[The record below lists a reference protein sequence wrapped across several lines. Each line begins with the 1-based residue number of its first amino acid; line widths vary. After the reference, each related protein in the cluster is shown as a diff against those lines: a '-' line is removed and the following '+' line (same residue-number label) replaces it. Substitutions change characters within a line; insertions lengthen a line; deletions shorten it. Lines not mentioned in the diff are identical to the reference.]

1 MRKKI
6 SNIATIGAFI
16 MALSCTI
23 KITAFHFNLPL
34 VAQWVNVIMNA
45 AIVIGCYALGRM
57 VGLSRNHR
65 LLCGT
70 ALIGYIFYGFIL
82 LYSNSSD
89 SESISIGVLAFFI
102 LTLFMS
108 TWFLIRLVLDDLK
121 HTKENLENL
130 ERRLKE

>member
-1 MRKKI
+1 
-6 SNIATIGAFI
+6 

-45 AIVIGCYALGRM
+45 TIVIGCYALGRM

-89 SESISIGVLAFFI
+89 SESISIGVLVFFI

-108 TWFLIRLVLDDLK
+108 IWFLIRLVLDDLK
-121 HTKENLENL
+121 HTKEDLENL